1 MSNLTLTRRSPRI
14 EARSWLEPVPA
25 MLRLSFRGGPEAIA
39 AASTGFG
46 VALPTTACRAA
57 SNGARSALWVGPD
70 EYLLLAPESDETSVR
85 AALTESLAGIAH
97 SIVDIS
103 HRQAAFLL
111 KGPHAEWLLGSGCPL
126 DLDLAAFPVG
136 MCTRTVYMKSEIY
149 LWRTAADVFHI
160 ETWRSFTPYVV
171 DHLVE
176 AARECA
182 A

>member
-1 MSNLTLTRRSPRI
+1 M
-14 EARSWLEPVPA
+14 
-25 MLRLSFRGGPEAIA
+25 
-39 AASTGFG
+39 
-46 VALPTTACRAA
+46 
-57 SNGARSALWVGPD
+57 GPD
-70 EYLLLAPESDETSVR
+70 EYLLLAPESEEAAVR
-85 AALTESLAGIAH
+85 ASLTQSLAGVPH

-111 KGPHAEWLLGSGCPL
+111 KGPHAAWLLGSGCPL

-149 LWRTAADVFHI
+149 LWRTAEDVFHI

-171 DHLVE
+171 DHLAE
-176 AARECA
+176 AAQECA

>member
-14 EARSWLEPVPA
+14 EARSWLEPVA
-25 MLRLSFRGGPEAIA
+25 TMLRLSFRGGPEAIA
-39 AASTGFG
+39 AASAGFG

-57 SNGARSALWVGPD
+57 SDGARAALWVGPD
-70 EYLLLAPESDETSVR
+70 EYLLLAPEADATAVR
-85 AALTESLAGIAH
+85 AALAASLGDLAH

-111 KGPHAEWLLGSGCPL
+111 KGPHAAWLLGSGCPL

-171 DHLVE
+171 DHLAE